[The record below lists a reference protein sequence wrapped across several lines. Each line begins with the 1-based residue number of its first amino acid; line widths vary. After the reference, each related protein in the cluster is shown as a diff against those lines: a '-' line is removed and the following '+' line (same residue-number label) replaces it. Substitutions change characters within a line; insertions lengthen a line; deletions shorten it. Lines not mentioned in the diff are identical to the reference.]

1 MKLSGIGGQAV
12 IEGIMMRNKDK
23 YSVAVRKPDQE
34 IEVIVKDCKM
44 TTQKY
49 KWLNYPVIRGI
60 FNFFDS
66 LFTGISVINY
76 SSTFYEDPSE
86 QEKTKIDEIG
96 KNIFKDKF
104 ESILMAVTVIISIFL
119 AVGLFMILP
128 FAVSR
133 LLSNYVASKGLL
145 NFFEG
150 IVRVLIFI
158 LYLVVISQ
166 LSDIKRTFMYHGA
179 EHKCI
184 NCIEHGARLTPENV
198 KNSSRYHKR
207 CGTSFLFIVMFIS
220 IVLFIFIRVENTAAQ
235 IIIRVLLIPLIAG
248 LSYELIMWAGKNDN
262 KFTRALSKPGM
273 WLQRLTTKEPDMDM
287 IEVAIKA
294 VEKVFDWEKF
304 LVEEYYEGSENLV
317 EDIENSERELSIS
330 AAQVG
335 KRHRTTRS
343 IVVENKEED
352 EKELT
357 AEEKYIK
364 AAKEFEATQQ
374 GDSLESVYETINEL
388 EEAEGNPANHSAG
401 NYESANFTT
410 VTKPL
415 EEVAEDT
422 EASIE
427 DDFVFEE
434 VEEVPAKDSFENVS
448 TNETSETALEDD
460 SFEFEEVSADAE
472 GDLDLAI
479 EDLSEE
485 DDDAGF
491 EFEEV
496 EEIEAKA
503 ESEEVEMPA
512 FKTRHRD

>member
-66 LFTGISVINY
+66 LFTGVSVINY

-119 AVGLFMILP
+119 AVGLFMVLP
-128 FAVSR
+128 YFVSR
-133 LLSNYVASKGLL
+133 LLSTYVASKGLL

-150 IVRVLIFI
+150 IVRLIIFI
-158 LYLVVISQ
+158 LYLVIISQ

-207 CGTSFLFIVMFIS
+207 CGTSFLFVVMFIS
-220 IVLFIFIRVENTAAQ
+220 IVLFIFIRVDNTVAQ
-235 IIIRVLLIPLIAG
+235 IIIRILLIPLIAG
-248 LSYELIMWAGKNDN
+248 LSYELIMWAGKKDN
-262 KFTRALSKPGM
+262 KFTRTLSKPGM
-273 WLQRLTTKEPDMDM
+273 WLQRLTTREPDMDM

-317 EDIENSERELSIS
+317 EDIEASERELSIS

-335 KRHRTTRS
+335 KRKRTTRS
-343 IVVENKEED
+343 IVVENNEE

-364 AAKEFEATQQ
+364 AAKEFEAAQQ
-374 GDSLESVYETINEL
+374 GDSLASVYETINEL
-388 EEAEGNPANHSAG
+388 EEADANYS
-401 NYESANFTT
+401 NDNTTTSYESSNYTT
-410 VTKPL
+410 VSKQAVKEEANL
-415 EEVAEDT
+415 EDDLTDQFELDSEDVDDGFEIESDIAVEDT
-422 EASIE
+422 EDELDFDIE
-427 DDFVFEE
+427 DVYEE
-434 VEEVPAKDSFENVS
+434 EE
-448 TNETSETALEDD
+448 
-460 SFEFEEVSADAE
+460 
-472 GDLDLAI
+472 
-479 EDLSEE
+479 
-485 DDDAGF
+485 DAGF

-503 ESEEVEMPA
+503 EEDIEMPA
-512 FKTRHRD
+512 FRTRHRD